1 MLRTT
6 LHSGVIAVALSGL
19 LVAAPAAVAEMV
31 SFKCEAKAS
40 NEVPVVDSKGTG
52 TVEATFD
59 TATKTLSWTITYSG
73 LTGPPLAMHFHGPAE
88 ADKNAGIAVP
98 ILGSLASAIKGSAT
112 LTDIQATDLMA
123 GRWYINIHTAAFPPG
138 EIRGQMTKV
147 Q

>member
-6 LHSGVIAVALSGL
+6 LHSGVIALALSGL
-19 LVAAPAAVAEMV
+19 LVAASAAVAEMV
-31 SFKCEAKAS
+31 SFKYEAKAS

-98 ILGSLASAIKGSAT
+98 IPGSLASPIKGSAT
-112 LTDIQATDLMA
+112 LTDIQATDVMA